1 MPNESDPDWSHLPH
15 APQAFFGLEEG
26 FSRSELKRA
35 YGRLIRRFKPETH
48 SQEFQRIRAA
58 YETLDV
64 RRSYPERSM
73 QASIE
78 QPATELRKPAPES
91 QSPPLA
97 PAQTCDLDRVLEDP
111 EKAYLLLSKKAK
123 RSDSDYYT
131 LAFLSDLFSKS
142 QDSEQSEFDLWI
154 LEGLR
159 CHPDSALLRE
169 LSRHYMARHASLD
182 TVKSWLTLMSETQ
195 SERGFYV
202 LTDATWQRLAREL
215 TFDDFEILFAASQ
228 SAFAFSDGVYQN
240 AAYARLWRILAWKAP
255 LKWLDEKFKRI
266 NSDVVILNHVDQ
278 RELDFLEVLRAY
290 HRERNA
296 CRDVPEMVSR
306 LDDFLCDYCSVD
318 AALDADVL
326 LEHLRQLAG
335 DQDELFLFRS
345 EEQPA
350 AALFTPLMM
359 AIDDLLFQFDLGGGD
374 PDDAIGSAAE
384 FLRIIDSTSETRVAD
399 VKLQHLVI
407 PQFALQVVLLLSCFA
422 GFYIHANLGAVVRQL
437 NVPRMLMTMAIGSG
451 IVFGLWKLFIRSNYF
466 VRRVDNEIAKLALQW
481 YSDHRKRMFDIFCR
495 KNFDLDQTLQ
505 IAEQQLDGESD
516 AKRICYI
523 CRLARRDA
531 GLILYSRFQ
540 KFVI

>member
-1 MPNESDPDWSHLPH
+1 
-15 APQAFFGLEEG
+15 
-26 FSRSELKRA
+26 
-35 YGRLIRRFKPETH
+35 
-48 SQEFQRIRAA
+48 
-58 YETLDV
+58 
-64 RRSYPERSM
+64 
-73 QASIE
+73 
-78 QPATELRKPAPES
+78 
-91 QSPPLA
+91 
-97 PAQTCDLDRVLEDP
+97 
-111 EKAYLLLSKKAK
+111 
-123 RSDSDYYT
+123 
-131 LAFLSDLFSKS
+131 
-142 QDSEQSEFDLWI
+142 
-154 LEGLR
+154 
-159 CHPDSALLRE
+159 
-169 LSRHYMARHASLD
+169 
-182 TVKSWLTLMSETQ
+182 MSETQ

-407 PQFALQVVLLLSCFA
+407 PQFALQVVFLLSCFA